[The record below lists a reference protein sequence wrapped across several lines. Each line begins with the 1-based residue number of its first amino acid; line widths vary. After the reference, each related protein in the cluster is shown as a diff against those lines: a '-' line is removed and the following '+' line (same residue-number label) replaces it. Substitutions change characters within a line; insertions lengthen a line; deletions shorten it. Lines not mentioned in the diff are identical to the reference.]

1 MPQIEDGG
9 DEIVEEPHP
18 RPSAQYV
25 ERWQAHDNEKNKE
38 NLPSNSDSRKA
49 IGKAKSLLDPQPG
62 AEKYVWNP
70 DSQDS
75 EAGPSTM
82 KRSRQARADSEE
94 TEDQGYQEDRRLP
107 DPNRRGN
114 APVARP
120 RAPIEEEEE
129 EEDEEDEAPPQ
140 KRAKV
145 HQSNNRPAARTGTV
159 RRDHERPEAAPQ
171 ASARRGPAD
180 EEESSG
186 EDRPPPFSQISIAA
200 RNSAARARLPT
211 HKTQKRTPW
220 SEYDTELLTSG
231 IETHGCSWSTLS
243 KLLEFEVER
252 DQVALKDKARNLKVS
267 YLK

>member
-1 MPQIEDGG
+1 VPQIEDGG

-49 IGKAKSLLDPQPG
+49 IHKAKSLLDPQPG

-75 EAGPSTM
+75 VAGPSTM

-114 APVARP
+114 APPARP
-120 RAPIEEEEE
+120 RTPIEEEEE
-129 EEDEEDEAPPQ
+129 EEEEEKDEDEEDEAPPQ

-145 HQSNNRPAARTGTV
+145 HQSDNRS
-159 RRDHERPEAAPQ
+159 AAPQ

-211 HKTQKRTPW
+211 HKTQRRTPW